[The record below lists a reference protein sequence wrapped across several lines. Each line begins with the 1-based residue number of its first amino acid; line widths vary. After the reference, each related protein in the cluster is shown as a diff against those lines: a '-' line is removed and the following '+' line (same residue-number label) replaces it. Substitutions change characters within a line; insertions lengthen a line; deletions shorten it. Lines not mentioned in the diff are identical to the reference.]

1 MTCGGVGVR
10 SNTRIKIQPELY
22 GGIPCKGAD
31 NMTES
36 CNEGSCPGDYFVI
49 DIKKNIFYYWSPMND
64 I

>member
-10 SNTRIKIQPELY
+10 SNTRIKIEPELY
-22 GGIPCKGAD
+22 GGIPCNGTD

-49 DIKKNIFYYWSPMND
+49 DIKKNIFL
-64 I
+64 